1 MNKMKFLCVSCL
13 VVLAVMMASCTSAEE
28 KLLNRFEKIVT
39 EVEKRA
45 DTLSEEQWKKYDDQV
60 EDVVEDVRESLSK
73 FSKEQREKLG
83 NLYGRYVKVRM
94 KAGISAY
101 KENFDN
107 AMDVA
112 NGFLDE
118 VGNEVSSATEEIL
131 NATSE
136 KTEEMLERLDREDED
151 VD

>member
-1 MNKMKFLCVSCL
+1 MNKMIFLCVSCL
-13 VVLAVMMASCTSAEE
+13 VVLAVMMTSCTSAEE

-39 EVEKRA
+39 EVEKRS
-45 DTLSEEQWKKYDDQV
+45 DTLSEEQWEKYDDQV